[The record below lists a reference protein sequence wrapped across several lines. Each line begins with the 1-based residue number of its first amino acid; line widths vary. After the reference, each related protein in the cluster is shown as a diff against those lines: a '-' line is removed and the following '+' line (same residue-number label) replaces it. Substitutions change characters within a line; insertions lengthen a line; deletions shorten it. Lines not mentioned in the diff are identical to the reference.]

1 MYIPHGIQQHRFN
14 SKKKYIKKARVVQWL
29 EH

>member
-1 MYIPHGIQQHRFN
+1 MYQPHSIGQYRFN
-14 SKKKYIKKARVVQWL
+14 SKNYIKKARVVQWL